1 MLFLLVPLHNLTD
14 LNRLLSNNIAT
25 ALYLGKSNM
34 QPIGMLVVLDSI
46 LNRITAN
53 RTKGKNTYIFIDRSN

>member
-25 ALYLGKSNM
+25 ALYLSL
-34 QPIGMLVVLDSI
+34 IHI
-46 LNRITAN
+46 
-53 RTKGKNTYIFIDRSN
+53 

>member
-25 ALYLGKSNM
+25 ALYLGCLLYTS
-34 QPIGMLVVLDSI
+34 PSPRD
-46 LNRITAN
+46 
-53 RTKGKNTYIFIDRSN
+53 

>member
-25 ALYLGKSNM
+25 ALYLGKSNIYYSFVSQAASQNIQYLKM
-34 QPIGMLVVLDSI
+34 
-46 LNRITAN
+46 
-53 RTKGKNTYIFIDRSN
+53 

>member
-25 ALYLGKSNM
+25 ALYLGKY
-34 QPIGMLVVLDSI
+34 VF
-46 LNRITAN
+46 
-53 RTKGKNTYIFIDRSN
+53 FISD

>member
-25 ALYLGKSNM
+25 ALYLGKSY
-34 QPIGMLVVLDSI
+34 ILVLYLSFI
-46 LNRITAN
+46 HS
-53 RTKGKNTYIFIDRSN
+53 NTDLE

>member
-25 ALYLGKSNM
+25 AYLGKSN
-34 QPIGMLVVLDSI
+34 I
-46 LNRITAN
+46 
-53 RTKGKNTYIFIDRSN
+53 Y

>member
-25 ALYLGKSNM
+25 AFRKIQYILVLYLSSIHSNTD
-34 QPIGMLVVLDSI
+34 LE
-46 LNRITAN
+46 
-53 RTKGKNTYIFIDRSN
+53 

>member
-25 ALYLGKSNM
+25 ALYLGLSL
-34 QPIGMLVVLDSI
+34 IHI
-46 LNRITAN
+46 
-53 RTKGKNTYIFIDRSN
+53 

>member
-25 ALYLGKSNM
+25 ALYLGKSNY
-34 QPIGMLVVLDSI
+34 ILVLYLSSI
-46 LNRITAN
+46 HS
-53 RTKGKNTYIFIDRSN
+53 NTDLE

>member
-25 ALYLGKSNM
+25 ALYLGKSAQSENL
-34 QPIGMLVVLDSI
+34 GD
-46 LNRITAN
+46 
-53 RTKGKNTYIFIDRSN
+53 

>member
-25 ALYLGKSNM
+25 ALYLGN
-34 QPIGMLVVLDSI
+34 PI
-46 LNRITAN
+46 
-53 RTKGKNTYIFIDRSN
+53 YISTLFKFHT

>member
-25 ALYLGKSNM
+25 ALYLGKSN
-34 QPIGMLVVLDSI
+34 IYLVLYLSSI
-46 LNRITAN
+46 HS
-53 RTKGKNTYIFIDRSN
+53 NTDLE

>member
-25 ALYLGKSNM
+25 ALFSLIDLTK
-34 QPIGMLVVLDSI
+34 
-46 LNRITAN
+46 LNN
-53 RTKGKNTYIFIDRSN
+53 GFSPKFF

>member
-25 ALYLGKSNM
+25 ALYLGKGNYIQSYSLKPLKGCKFSN
-34 QPIGMLVVLDSI
+34 QI
-46 LNRITAN
+46 
-53 RTKGKNTYIFIDRSN
+53 

>member
-25 ALYLGKSNM
+25 ALYLGKSNIYSVSYTHLTL
-34 QPIGMLVVLDSI
+34 P
-46 LNRITAN
+46 T
-53 RTKGKNTYIFIDRSN
+53 T